1 MINAGSCKPQLT
13 KGIVNAVGWCVE
25 NRIIYAQEAIINC
38 SCDTLNWLKNQI
50 GFFKKEAQ
58 LNSIWDEIENNDG
71 VYLVP
76 KVTFIEPVSK
86 QCWAYSAACESP
98 ITPQIGTS

>member
-71 VYLVP
+71 VYLVWLLL
-76 KVTFIEPVSK
+76 KLLLLLDASHKYLHF
-86 QCWAYSAACESP
+86 SP
-98 ITPQIGTS
+98 FRP

>member
-1 MINAGSCKPQLT
+1 MRVSCKPQLT

-50 GFFKKEAQ
+50 GLFKKEAQ

-76 KVTFIEPVSK
+76 AFVGLSVLGGMIKRVQVFVGWLVIMIINTF
-86 QCWAYSAACESP
+86 
-98 ITPQIGTS
+98 

>member
-50 GFFKKEAQ
+50 GLFKKEAQ
-58 LNSIWDEIENNDG
+58 LNSIWDEIENNNG

-76 KVTFIEPVSK
+76 AFVGLSVPWWNDQALSLIH
-86 QCWAYSAACESP
+86 
-98 ITPQIGTS
+98 I